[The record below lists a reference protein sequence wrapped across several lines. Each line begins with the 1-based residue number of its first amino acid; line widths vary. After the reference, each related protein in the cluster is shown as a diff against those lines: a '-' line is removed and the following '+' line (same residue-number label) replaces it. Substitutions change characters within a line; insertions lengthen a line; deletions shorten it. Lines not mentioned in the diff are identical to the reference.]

1 MPWSLTLPGP
11 PSSPVMNLSII
22 FSSVLFGEDEV
33 KDLRLL
39 SLNKD
44 SALEDLIL
52 YSGVIFADS
61 SSKDGPPAPAPTV
74 RSQLLLSRSN
84 TVASTRPG
92 PNARVPSLRTSP
104 QGGRSRAASTSSN
117 ATDFNPQPVPQPTGT
132 MPDARSVHGLGHRR
146 QMSWKSS
153 QESPSSGDNQ
163 RSSPSST
170 GGPPAGPPIGAS
182 TSMAPPPLP
191 RRPVQIIAPNPSTT
205 SIPTSTTSRSTSS
218 SASVKTH
225 PSPTQ
230 NPNPS
235 LTTLEVLSK
244 EAESALSQLQG
255 TPPRSSSLPNSPASV
270 NRAQFGE
277 QHHQGEGGQ
286 MASSPMSPSQL
297 QQSFAPSEESHAL

>member
-1 MPWSLTLPGP
+1 
-11 PSSPVMNLSII
+11 MNLSII

-61 SSKDGPPAPAPTV
+61 SSKDGPSAPAPTV

-117 ATDFNPQPVPQPTGT
+117 ATDFNPQSVLQSPGT

-153 QESPSSGDNQ
+153 QESPSSADNQ
-163 RSSPSST
+163 QASPSST
-170 GGPPAGPPIGAS
+170 SGPPTGGPS
-182 TSMAPPPLP
+182 SMAPPPLP

-235 LTTLEVLSK
+235 LTTLEVLGK

-277 QHHQGEGGQ
+277 QHLQGGGGGQ
-286 MASSPMSPSQL
+286 LASSPMSPSQL
-297 QQSFAPSEESHAL
+297 QQSFAPPDESHAL